1 MDAGLGGSV
10 EDGSMNAPGASWGG
24 GTAWVAIALAALVG
38 CPASGGEEGGGS
50 SGGTC
55 DPGEMQSCP
64 CNDGTIA
71 SQTCRSDGLGF
82 GACQCPIT
90 GGMADAPMLWA
101 KPPAAAGTPATGAA
115 GAPMTTAGAGGVAGA
130 MIGSGGSGGVAGMM
144 LPAGTGGA
152 GGATTG
158 GSGGSGGSGPVTP
171 DDRDALRQQCVDY
184 INMYRA
190 TLGKAPLARATP
202 AQEACSDMGAKKDAD
217 SGQAHSSAG
226 DCDGLGGQNTC
237 PGWGVG
243 GFSGNATLADAM
255 TGCLDS
261 MWDEGPPPKPD
272 NECIADYQG
281 CFLLHGHWMNM
292 SNDMY
297 SVVSCGFYE
306 MPDGKWWM
314 NQDFGF

>member
-1 MDAGLGGSV
+1 
-10 EDGSMNAPGASWGG
+10 
-24 GTAWVAIALAALVG
+24 
-38 CPASGGEEGGGS
+38 
-50 SGGTC
+50 
-55 DPGEMQSCP
+55 
-64 CNDGTIA
+64 
-71 SQTCRSDGLGF
+71 
-82 GACQCPIT
+82 
-90 GGMADAPMLWA
+90 
-101 KPPAAAGTPATGAA
+101 
-115 GAPMTTAGAGGVAGA
+115 
-130 MIGSGGSGGVAGMM
+130 MM
-144 LPAGTGGA
+144 LPPAGTGGA
-152 GGATTG
+152 AGAAIGGG
-158 GSGGSGGSGPVTP
+158 GGSGPVTP
-171 DDRDALRQQCVDY
+171 DDRNALRQQCVDY

-202 AQEACSDMGAKKDAD
+202 AQEACSDMGAQKDAD
-217 SGQAHSSAG
+217 SGQAHGSAG

-243 GFSGNATLADAM
+243 GFSGNAMLADAM

-272 NECIADYQG
+272 NECIQDYQG